1 MVDLARG
8 RRVFSP
14 VSDKMT
20 AAWIDISVPI
30 YSGMVSWPDD
40 PAVHIER
47 VHDLSRGDAANV
59 SRLELGAHTGTHM
72 DAPRHFFADGSG
84 LDELPLD
91 ATTGPARVIDVRT

>member
-1 MVDLARG
+1 MENSDGWNIPGRG
-8 RRVFSP
+8 ALSP
-14 VSDKMT
+14 LSDEIT

-72 DAPRHFFADGSG
+72 DAPAHFVRAGSSG
-84 LDELPLD
+84 
-91 ATTGPARVIDVRT
+91 